1 MAENKKFYDE
11 KGNEIVISASDFEFA
26 QTDKKIHDTKFESV
40 PTTFIKDAFKRFCKN
55 KSSVVAAFII
65 GILVLVGIVVNNGIV
80 LVDYINQ
87 KKAEGLASYE
97 AIVVGSQ
104 DRVRPI
110 LMTALTTILG
120 LIPLAMGLGEGTEL
134 NQPMAIV
141 VIGGLLTSTILTLFI
156 VPIIYS
162 LLDSQT
168 RKMQ

>member
-1 MAENKKFYDE
+1 M
-11 KGNEIVISASDFEFA
+11 S
-26 QTDKKIHDTKFESV
+26 
-40 PTTFIKDAFKRFCKN
+40 
-55 KSSVVAAFII
+55 
-65 GILVLVGIVVNNGIV
+65 VLVGIVVNNGIV